1 MSQSISQLKLI
12 KVSDNRIN
20 DNEEKSY
27 CIVQGGQLITYR
39 YFNPASISQ
48 SSMTFNNI
56 NPPDLSVY
64 TSKYVSITLVVL
76 IDFVGTTSGVNL
88 LDGWGTTM
96 ALRAMPVNNSQ
107 INATLTLNN
116 SSFTQE
122 MNDVLPYILRCRF
135 QKMMETLSETPVYLD
150 ASQEYSELS
159 GAMRNPL
166 GGYQNS
172 VNGSVIPRGGFN
184 MVEVLSNT
192 PTTGQ
197 LRVTCTEPILISPL
211 DFMNCDNPYFAGLST
226 VTYQGTFDPDI
237 NSRFLSISDNS
248 PASFSSISIT
258 PQQETKINFTYI
270 TPSVATQIP
279 KTMVFPFYKINKYVT
294 DFGSLAAGATITN
307 VASNIQI
314 SSIPK
319 RLVLFIRQ
327 KRSTLNPSVP
337 DVFARITGLSI
348 QFMNKSS
355 LLGSASAQQLYDI
368 SRFNGVDLNWQEWFG
383 SNVAGSFPSQ
393 VSGVGA
399 VIVIDPA
406 TDLGLDNLQSA
417 GMTMNTQLQVTFTY
431 TNLNK
436 TNALF
441 LSSYI
446 LTVDDGLVTINNGAS
461 YIQNSVV
468 GVNDLLNLSESPPE
482 YTTADALLQSKEGG
496 NIFGNIKSFI
506 QKNLPLFKQ
515 IFDVGKQVA
524 PIIAPLFGMGDDE
537 GMGMEGLGLVGGRRR
552 HRGRGLVGGAQLDRM
567 RLANLID

>member
-1 MSQSISQLKLI
+1 MSQSISQLKLV

-20 DNEEKSY
+20 DNEEKTY
-27 CIVQGGQLITYR
+27 CIVQGGQLCTYR
-39 YFNPASISQ
+39 FFNPASISQ
-48 SSMTFNNI
+48 SSMTFSNI
-56 NPPDLSVY
+56 NPPDVKVY
-64 TSKYVSITLVVL
+64 TSKYIPITLVLL
-76 IDFVGTTSGVNL
+76 IDFTGTTSGVNL

-96 ALRAMPVNNSQ
+96 SLRAMPVNNSM
-107 INATLTLNN
+107 INSTLTLNN

-135 QKMMETLSETPVYLD
+135 QKMVDTLSESPTYLD

-159 GAMRNPL
+159 GSIRNPL

-172 VNGSVIPRGGFN
+172 VQGGPVPRGGFN
-184 MVEVLSNT
+184 RVELISNT

-197 LRVTCTEPILISPL
+197 IRVTCTEPILISPL

-226 VTYQGTFDPDI
+226 ITFQATFDPDM
-237 NSRFLSISDNS
+237 NSRVLSISDNS
-248 PASFSSISIT
+248 PASFTSITIT
-258 PQQETKINFTYI
+258 PQQESTINFTYI
-270 TPSVATQIP
+270 TPSVATDIP
-279 KTMVFPFYKINKYVT
+279 RTMVFPFYKINKYVT
-294 DFGSLAAGATITN
+294 DFSSALGSGLSITN

-314 SSIPK
+314 ATIPK
-319 RLVLFIRQ
+319 RLVFFVRQ

-337 DVFARITGLSI
+337 DTFARINSVSL
-348 QFMNKSS
+348 QFMNRSS
-355 LLGSASAQQLYDI
+355 LLASASPAQLYDI
-368 SRFNGVDLNWQEWFG
+368 SRFNGVDMNWQEWFG
-383 SNVAGSFPSQ
+383 SNPTGTFPSQ
-393 VSGVGA
+393 VSGVGSM
-399 VIVIDPA
+399 IVLDPA

-417 GMTMNTQLQVTFTY
+417 GMTMNTQLQVTLNY
-431 TNLNK
+431 TNLNRSGPIFYSIYVI
-436 TNALF
+436 TA
-441 LSSYI
+441 
-446 LTVDDGLVTINNGAS
+446 DDGLVTINNGAS

-482 YTTADALLQSKEGG
+482 YTTSDALLQSKEGG

-524 PIIAPLFGMGDDE
+524 PIVAPLFGMGDDE
-537 GMGMEGLGLVGGRRR
+537 GYGLVGGRR